1 MTDVTDIAALAV
13 EPAASAASN
22 EELTEA
28 LAGVRRRSQLV
39 VTERWLMVAGAVM
52 MPLGVAFTL
61 LGWYGAAHTT
71 RLFEQVP
78 YLVSGGILGLGLI
91 VIGGACY
98 FGYWVSR
105 QVGNQ
110 REMLDTLVRI
120 EERLSAGVAAATG
133 NGDAGGSRA
142 GPPLYATKTGTMYHR
157 ADCPVVL
164 NRPSSELR
172 TVRAGEK
179 GLTPCRICDAPGIV

>member
-1 MTDVTDIAALAV
+1 MTEVTDISAPAV
-13 EPAASAASN
+13 EPAKPAASDQ
-22 EELTEA
+22 ELTDA
-28 LAGVRRRSQLV
+28 LAGVRRRSQLI

-98 FGYWVSR
+98 FGYWVAR

-120 EERLSAGVAAATG
+120 EERLGAGAAAATA
-133 NGDAGGSRA
+133 NGDAGGSRG

-172 TVRAGEK
+172 VVRAGEK
-179 GLTPCRICDAPGIV
+179 GLTPCRICDAPATV

>member
-1 MTDVTDIAALAV
+1 MTDVTDVPALAV

-91 VIGGACY
+91 VIGGARY
-98 FGYWVSR
+98 RSKR
-105 QVGNQ
+105 LNSTQPSVG
-110 REMLDTLVRI
+110 RPPPSGVKRT
-120 EERLSAGVAAATG
+120 SA
-133 NGDAGGSRA
+133 R
-142 GPPLYATKTGTMYHR
+142 R
-157 ADCPVVL
+157 
-164 NRPSSELR
+164 
-172 TVRAGEK
+172 
-179 GLTPCRICDAPGIV
+179 

>member
-1 MTDVTDIAALAV
+1 MTDVTDIPAFAV
-13 EPAASAASN
+13 EPAKSSAPDQDLS
-22 EELTEA
+22 EA
-28 LAGVRRRSQLV
+28 LAGVRRRAQLA
-39 VTERWLMVAGAVM
+39 VTDRWLMMAGAVM
-52 MPLGVAFTL
+52 MPLGVALTL

-98 FGYWVSR
+98 FGYWLSR
-105 QVGNQ
+105 QFGNQ
-110 REMLDTLVRI
+110 REMLDALVRI
-120 EERLSAGVAAATG
+120 EERLSAGVPGATA
-133 NGDAGGSRA
+133 NGDSGGSRG

-179 GLTPCRICDAPGIV
+179 GLTPCRICDAPGTV

>member
-1 MTDVTDIAALAV
+1 MTDVTDVPALAV
-13 EPAASAASN
+13 EPAQSEAPDQG
-22 EELTEA
+22 LTDA

-39 VTERWLMVAGAVM
+39 VTERWLMIAGAVV

-110 REMLDTLVRI
+110 REIHDTLLRI
-120 EERLSAGVAAATG
+120 EERLSAGVLDATA
-133 NGDAGGSRA
+133 NGD
-142 GPPLYATKTGTMYHR
+142 TGTPR
-157 ADCPVVL
+157 GGPA
-164 NRPSSELR
+164 
-172 TVRAGEK
+172 
-179 GLTPCRICDAPGIV
+179 

>member
-120 EERLSAGVAAATG
+120 EERLSAGVAAATA

-142 GPPLYATKTGTMYHR
+142 GPALYATKTGTMYHR

-172 TVRAGEK
+172 TVRAGES
-179 GLTPCRICDAPGIV
+179 GLTPCRICDAPATA

>member
-120 EERLSAGVAAATG
+120 EERLSAGVAAPTD
-133 NGDAGGSRA
+133 NGDAGGSRG

-179 GLTPCRICDAPGIV
+179 GLTPCRICDAPGTV